1 MEGRTGYYW
10 TKSDDG
16 DDYARVVRGSGSRN
30 CYNVTG
36 RNGGARPDSLLK
48 ESFIDSENRSEKH
61 ILSKICQ
68 YCKVKEFSSFLI
80 AKRYN
85 LSAMEEYRNT
95 HTSNE

>member
-1 MEGRTGYYW
+1 MFLQ
-10 TKSDDG
+10 
-16 DDYARVVRGSGSRN
+16 ARVVNKNGNRN
-30 CYNVTG
+30 WNNVNK

-48 ESFIDSENRSEKH
+48 ESFVDSENRSEKH

-95 HTSNE
+95 HTSNEQLALCAL